1 MAESQRGKKF
11 NDDIKE
17 KAFALLATN
26 NNAKVVADTL
36 GLKYTTVKTWEKKFL
51 KEAEEQ
57 QKAKAA
63 AENNQEAADNQT
75 TNFTNLR
82 SENLIELRNKKKKEF
97 VDSSWNIIS
106 KAQTLLERRITRA
119 LEKEDELDSLVTEIE
134 QLDYKD
140 LSQEQR
146 KALHK
151 KMAAIKVEDVG
162 KLATMLGTL
171 YDKQA
176 LANNEA
182 TSKVDG
188 VIRIEDI
195 IKKAEGKSDF

>member
-1 MAESQRGKKF
+1 MARGQKY

-17 KAFALLATN
+17 KAFALLAVN
-26 NNAKVVADTL
+26 NNVQEVAKQLDL
-36 GLKYTTVKTWEKKFL
+36 PYNTVKTWEKKFL

-57 QKAKAA
+57 QKVKAE
-63 AENNQEAADNQT
+63 AENNQEAEDNQD
-75 TNFTNLR
+75 TNLR
-82 SENLIELRNKKKKEF
+82 TENLVELRNKKKKEF

-119 LEKEDELDSLVTEIE
+119 LENEDELDNLVSEIE

-146 KALHK
+146 KALHR

>member
-1 MAESQRGKKF
+1 MARGQKY

-17 KAFALLATN
+17 KAFALLAVN
-26 NNAKVVADTL
+26 NNVQEVAKQLDL
-36 GLKYTTVKTWEKKFL
+36 PYNTVKTWEKKFL

-57 QKAKAA
+57 QKVKAE
-63 AENNQEAADNQT
+63 AENNQEAEDNQD
-75 TNFTNLR
+75 TNLR
-82 SENLIELRNKKKKEF
+82 TENLVELRNKKKKEF

-134 QLDYKD
+134 QLDYKN

-146 KALHK
+146 KSLHK

>member
-57 QKAKAA
+57 QKAKAE
-63 AENNQEAADNQT
+63 AENNQEAEDKQD
-75 TNFTNLR
+75 TNLR
-82 SENLIELRNKKKKEF
+82 TESLVELRNKKKKEF

-106 KAQTLLERRITRA
+106 KAQELLERRITRA
-119 LEKEDELDSLVTEIE
+119 LENEDQLDDLVKEIE
-134 QLDYKD
+134 QLDYQD
-140 LSQEQR
+140 LNQEQR
-146 KALHK
+146 KALYR
-151 KMAAIKVEDVG
+151 KMAAIKIEDIG
-162 KLATMLGTL
+162 KLATTLGTL

>member
-1 MAESQRGKKF
+1 MARGRKY

-17 KAFALLATN
+17 KAFALLAVN
-26 NNAKVVADTL
+26 NNIQEVAKQLDL
-36 GLKYTTVKTWEKKFL
+36 PYNTVKTWEKKFL

-57 QKAKAA
+57 QKAKAE
-63 AENNQEAADNQT
+63 AENNQEAEDKQD
-75 TNFTNLR
+75 TNLR
-82 SENLIELRNKKKKEF
+82 TENLVELRNKKKKEF

-106 KAQTLLERRITRA
+106 KAQTLLGRRITRA
-119 LEKEDELDSLVTEIE
+119 LENEDELDSLVSEIE

-146 KALHK
+146 KALHRK
-151 KMAAIKVEDVG
+151 IAVIKVEDVG
-162 KLATMLGTL
+162 KLVTMLGTL

>member
-1 MAESQRGKKF
+1 MAQGQKY

-17 KAFALLATN
+17 KAFALLAVN
-26 NNAKVVADTL
+26 NNVQEVAKQL
-36 GLKYTTVKTWEKKFL
+36 NLPYTTVKTWEKKFL

-57 QKAKAA
+57 QKVKSATRDS
-63 AENNQEAADNQT
+63 QETKDNQD
-75 TNFTNLR
+75 TNLR

-97 VDSSWNIIS
+97 VDNSWSIID
-106 KAQTLLERRITRA
+106 KAQKLLERRITRA
-119 LEKEDELDSLVTEIE
+119 LENEDQLDSLVREIMK
-134 QLDYKD
+134 LDNQT

-151 KMAAIKVEDVG
+151 KMSTIKVEDVG
-162 KLATMLGTL
+162 KLSTMLGTL

-188 VIRIEDI
+188 VIRIEDLV
-195 IKKAEGKSDF
+195 KKAEGESDF

>member
-57 QKAKAA
+57 QKAKDSKD
-63 AENNQEAADNQT
+63 NVNQSV
-75 TNFTNLR
+75 TNLR

-97 VDSSWNIIS
+97 VDNSWNIIS

-119 LEKEDELDSLVTEIE
+119 LEKEDELDSLVSEIE
-134 QLDYKD
+134 RLDYTD

-146 KALHK
+146 KSLHR

>member
-1 MAESQRGKKF
+1 MAKGQKY

-17 KAFALLATN
+17 KAFALLAVN
-26 NNAKVVADTL
+26 NNVQEVAKQL
-36 GLKYTTVKTWEKKFL
+36 NLPYTTVKTWEKKFL

-57 QKAKAA
+57 EKAKSNTENSQAA
-63 AENNQEAADNQT
+63 KDKQD
-75 TNFTNLR
+75 TNLR

-97 VDSSWNIIS
+97 VDNSWNIID
-106 KAQTLLERRITRA
+106 KAQKLLERRITRA
-119 LEKEDELDSLVTEIE
+119 LENEDQLDSLVSEIMK
-134 QLDYKD
+134 LDHQD

-146 KALHK
+146 KTLYK
-151 KMAAIKVEDVG
+151 KMSNIKVEDVG
-162 KLATMLGTL
+162 KLSTMLGTL

-188 VIRIEDI
+188 VIRIEDLV
-195 IKKAEGKSDF
+195 KKAEGESDF

>member
-57 QKAKAA
+57 QKVKAE
-63 AENNQEAADNQT
+63 AENNQEAEDNQD
-75 TNFTNLR
+75 TNLR
-82 SENLIELRNKKKKEF
+82 TENLVELRNKKKKEF

-146 KALHK
+146 KALHR

-171 YDKQA
+171 YEKQA

>member
-57 QKAKAA
+57 QKAKAE
-63 AENNQEAADNQT
+63 AENNQEVADKQD

-82 SENLIELRNKKKKEF
+82 TENLVELRNKKKKEF

-106 KAQTLLERRITRA
+106 KAQKLLERRITRA
-119 LEKEDELDSLVTEIE
+119 LESEDELDSLVKEIE
-134 QLDYKD
+134 QLDYQD
-140 LSQEQR
+140 LSQDQR
-146 KALHK
+146 KALYR
-151 KMAAIKVEDVG
+151 KMAAIKIEDIG
-162 KLATMLGTL
+162 KLATTLGTL

-176 LANNEA
+176 LANDEPTGN
-182 TSKVDG
+182 VR
-188 VIRIEDI
+188 VRIEDI

>member
-1 MAESQRGKKF
+1 MARGQKY

-17 KAFALLATN
+17 KAFALLAVN
-26 NNAKVVADTL
+26 NNVQEVAKQ
-36 GLKYTTVKTWEKKFL
+36 LKLPYNTVKTWEKKFL

-57 QKAKAA
+57 EKAKAA
-63 AENNQEAADNQT
+63 VENNQKTVDKQD
-75 TNFTNLR
+75 TNLR
-82 SENLIELRNKKKKEF
+82 TDNLIELRNKKKKEF
-97 VDSSWNIIS
+97 VDSSWNIID
-106 KAQTLLERRITRA
+106 KAQKLLERRITRA
-119 LEKEDELDSLVTEIE
+119 LENENELDCLVSEIMK
-134 QLDYKD
+134 LDYQN

-146 KALHK
+146 KVIYK

-162 KLATMLGTL
+162 KISTMLGTL

>member
-57 QKAKAA
+57 QKVKAE
-63 AENNQEAADNQT
+63 AENNQEAEDNQD
-75 TNFTNLR
+75 TNLR
-82 SENLIELRNKKKKEF
+82 TENLVELRNKKKKEF

-146 KALHK
+146 KALHR

>member
-1 MAESQRGKKF
+1 MARGQKY

-17 KAFALLATN
+17 KAFALLAVN
-26 NNAKVVADTL
+26 NNVQEVAKQLDL
-36 GLKYTTVKTWEKKFL
+36 PYNTVKTWEKKFL
-51 KEAEEQ
+51 KEAE
-57 QKAKAA
+57 
-63 AENNQEAADNQT
+63 DNQD
-75 TNFTNLR
+75 TNLR
-82 SENLIELRNKKKKEF
+82 TENLVELRNKKKKEF

>member
-1 MAESQRGKKF
+1 MARGQKY

-17 KAFALLATN
+17 KAFALLAVN
-26 NNAKVVADTL
+26 NNVQEVAKQLDL
-36 GLKYTTVKTWEKKFL
+36 PYNTVKTWEKKFL

-57 QKAKAA
+57 QKVKAE
-63 AENNQEAADNQT
+63 AENNQEAEDNQD
-75 TNFTNLR
+75 TNLR
-82 SENLIELRNKKKKEF
+82 TENLVELRNKKKKEF

>member
-1 MAESQRGKKF
+1 MARGQKY

-17 KAFALLATN
+17 KAFTLLAVN
-26 NNAKVVADTL
+26 NNVQEVAKQLDL
-36 GLKYTTVKTWEKKFL
+36 PYNTVKTWEKKFL

-57 QKAKAA
+57 QKAKAE
-63 AENNQEAADNQT
+63 AENNQEAEDKQD
-75 TNFTNLR
+75 TNLR
-82 SENLIELRNKKKKEF
+82 TENLVELRNKKKKEF

-140 LSQEQR
+140 LSLEQR

>member
-1 MAESQRGKKF
+1 MARGQKY

-17 KAFALLATN
+17 KAFALLAVN
-26 NNAKVVADTL
+26 NNVQEVAKQLDL
-36 GLKYTTVKTWEKKFL
+36 PYNTVKTWEKKFL

-57 QKAKAA
+57 QKAKAE
-63 AENNQEAADNQT
+63 AENNQEAEDKQD
-75 TNFTNLR
+75 TNLR
-82 SENLIELRNKKKKEF
+82 TENLVELRNKKKKEF
-97 VDSSWNIIS
+97 VDNSWNIIS

-119 LEKEDELDSLVTEIE
+119 LEKEDELDSLVSEIE
-134 QLDYKD
+134 QLDYQD
-140 LSQEQR
+140 LNQEQR
-146 KALHK
+146 KSLHR

>member
-1 MAESQRGKKF
+1 MARGQKY

-17 KAFALLATN
+17 KAFALLAVN
-26 NNAKVVADTL
+26 NNVQEVAKQLDL
-36 GLKYTTVKTWEKKFL
+36 PYNTVKTWEKKFL

-57 QKAKAA
+57 QKVKAE
-63 AENNQEAADNQT
+63 AENNQEAEDNQD
-75 TNFTNLR
+75 TNLR
-82 SENLIELRNKKKKEF
+82 TENLVELRNKKKKEF

-119 LEKEDELDSLVTEIE
+119 LEKEDELDSLVSEIE

-146 KALHK
+146 KALHR

>member
-1 MAESQRGKKF
+1 MARGQKY

-17 KAFALLATN
+17 KAFALLAVN
-26 NNAKVVADTL
+26 NNVQEVAKQLDL
-36 GLKYTTVKTWEKKFL
+36 PYNTVKTWEKKFL

-57 QKAKAA
+57 QKAKAE
-63 AENNQEAADNQT
+63 AENNQEAEDKQD
-75 TNFTNLR
+75 TNLR
-82 SENLIELRNKKKKEF
+82 TENLVELRNKKKKEF
-97 VDSSWNIIS
+97 IDSSWNIIS
-106 KAQTLLERRITRA
+106 KAQELLERRITRA
-119 LEKEDELDSLVTEIE
+119 LENEDQLDDLVKEIE
-134 QLDYKD
+134 QLDYQD
-140 LSQEQR
+140 LNQEQR
-146 KALHK
+146 KALYR
-151 KMAAIKVEDVG
+151 KMAAIKIEDIG
-162 KLATMLGTL
+162 KLAITLGTL

>member
-1 MAESQRGKKF
+1 MARGQKY

-17 KAFALLATN
+17 KAFALLAVN
-26 NNAKVVADTL
+26 NNVQEVAKQLDL
-36 GLKYTTVKTWEKKFL
+36 PYNTVKTWEKKFL
-51 KEAEEQ
+51 KEAKEQ
-57 QKAKAA
+57 QKAKAE
-63 AENNQEAADNQT
+63 AENNQEAEDKQD
-75 TNFTNLR
+75 TNLR
-82 SENLIELRNKKKKEF
+82 TENLVELRNKKKKEF

>member
-57 QKAKAA
+57 QKAKAE
-63 AENNQEAADNQT
+63 AENNQEAEDKQD
-75 TNFTNLR
+75 TNLR
-82 SENLIELRNKKKKEF
+82 TENLVELRNKKKKEF

-119 LEKEDELDSLVTEIE
+119 LENEDELDNLVSEIE

-146 KALHK
+146 KALHR

>member
-57 QKAKAA
+57 QKTKA
-63 AENNQEAADNQT
+63 EDKQD
-75 TNFTNLR
+75 TNLR
-82 SENLIELRNKKKKEF
+82 TESLVELRNKKKKEF

-106 KAQTLLERRITRA
+106 KAQELLERRITRA

>member
-57 QKAKAA
+57 QKAKAE
-63 AENNQEAADNQT
+63 AENNQEAEDKQD
-75 TNFTNLR
+75 TNLR
-82 SENLIELRNKKKKEF
+82 TENLVELRNKKKKEF

-106 KAQTLLERRITRA
+106 KTQTLLERRITRA

-195 IKKAEGKSDF
+195 IKI

>member
-1 MAESQRGKKF
+1 VAESQRGKKF

-57 QKAKAA
+57 QKTKA
-63 AENNQEAADNQT
+63 EDKQD
-75 TNFTNLR
+75 TNLR
-82 SENLIELRNKKKKEF
+82 TESLVELRNKKKKEF

-106 KAQTLLERRITRA
+106 KAQELLERRITRA

>member
-1 MAESQRGKKF
+1 MARGQKY

-17 KAFALLATN
+17 KAFALLAVN
-26 NNAKVVADTL
+26 NNVQEVAKQL
-36 GLKYTTVKTWEKKFL
+36 NLPYNTVKTWEKKFL

-57 QKAKAA
+57 QKAKAE
-63 AENNQEAADNQT
+63 AENNQEVEDYQD
-75 TNFTNLR
+75 TNLR
-82 SENLIELRNKKKKEF
+82 TENLVELRNKKKKEF